1 MVNTFLRSSSS
12 PGVGRRTKATNFES
26 TLGCGQK
33 MERDTEPAP
42 VTSAHHAAFTLGIPY
57 SFEFGFAA
65 SRSATSA
72 CTITT
77 PLRSEGNISSK
88 CKKTGTETLYGKF
101 AIKTVGATGRL
112 FSVSAS

>member
-1 MVNTFLRSSSS
+1 MANTFLRSSSS
-12 PGVGRRTKATNFES
+12 PGVARLVNPTSFES

-33 MERDTEPAP
+33 ILRETEPAP

-65 SRSATSA
+65 KRSATSA

-77 PLRSEGNISSK
+77 PLRRDGKISRR
-88 CKKTGTETLYGKF
+88 CRNTGTETL
-101 AIKTVGATGRL
+101 
-112 FSVSAS
+112 